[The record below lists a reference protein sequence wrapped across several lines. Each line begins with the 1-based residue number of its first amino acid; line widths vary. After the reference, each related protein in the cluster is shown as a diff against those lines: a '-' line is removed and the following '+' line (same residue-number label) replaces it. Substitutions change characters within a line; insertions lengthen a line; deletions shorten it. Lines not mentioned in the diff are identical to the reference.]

1 MLLLNFCD
9 IILNIPCSV
18 NRDTTKNEPLY
29 TGFLQKDE
37 PLCAAWAQKDV
48 SAHYEIRCLHP
59 TATPTHRKK
68 RKRWKSLSTTPTRT
82 FPRIKVT
89 PLQETTDIVPNLDSR
104 RKWVSRENLKNL
116 RPRSAPIGDRPRE
129 TVDFIGS
136 NCIAGAGK
144 QKSGIM
150 QLRAGNWLRPSFA
163 RTAPPFPEPIRAVTR
178 PVMIA
183 IFLT

>member
-1 MLLLNFCD
+1 MQ
-9 IILNIPCSV
+9 NIPCSV

-29 TGFLQKDE
+29 TEFLQKDE
-37 PLCAAWAQKDV
+37 PLCTAWAQKDV
-48 SAHYEIRCLHP
+48 SDHYEIRCLHP

-89 PLQETTDIVPNLDSR
+89 PLQEITDIVPNLDSR
-104 RKWVSRENLKNL
+104 RKWVSRKNLKNL
-116 RPRSAPIGDRPRE
+116 RPRSAHIGDRPRE
-129 TVDFIGS
+129 TLDFIGS
-136 NCIAGAGK
+136 NRISGSGK
-144 QKSGIM
+144 QKSGIEE
-150 QLRAGNWLRPSFA
+150 LRAGIWPRPSFA

-183 IFLT
+183 ISLT